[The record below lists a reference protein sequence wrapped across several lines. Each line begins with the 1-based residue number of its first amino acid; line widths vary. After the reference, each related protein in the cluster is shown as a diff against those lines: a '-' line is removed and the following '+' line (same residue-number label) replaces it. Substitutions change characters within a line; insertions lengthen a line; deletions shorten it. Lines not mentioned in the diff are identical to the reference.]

1 MKPKYADMNSNLMG
15 QNFSHNIRI
24 RLARL
29 KIFLL
34 RSDNK
39 KNSIGPIL
47 FLYYEESLVSS
58 LCTITIRHLPWIGG
72 DFKARMGHQIAFNL
86 AKTGSNVFSQC
97 LQFRVLFIRDFEPAI
112 QNLFTSFKPILML
125 VWVTPISNLKY
136 FLKTVK

>member
-39 KNSIGPIL
+39 KKI
-47 FLYYEESLVSS
+47 
-58 LCTITIRHLPWIGG
+58 
-72 DFKARMGHQIAFNL
+72 QL
-86 AKTGSNVFSQC
+86 AQSYSYTMRKVWYHHYVPLLSGIYLGSVAT
-97 LQFRVLFIRDFEPAI
+97 LRPGWGI
-112 QNLFTSFKPILML
+112 K
-125 VWVTPISNLKY
+125 
-136 FLKTVK
+136 